1 MVSLPAAR
9 LLLPGCVF
17 GTPWGHNAALSEYR
31 DIKAVLGAGFGSS
44 SCFACSFL
52 PETPRLS
59 QELCWS
65 LGSPPLGPPM
75 ISPTLPIPST
85 LLAPLTL
92 SSWPRAA
99 SRCARR
105 DWAVL
110 GYPLTTGV
118 AGGCAGNGW
127 GAGQCQGDAPC
138 ATWHCADLSISTG
151 LFLTIF
157 GPFHLFLNVF
167 LLFAQV
173 LCANWELAPLRVGG
187 LSGLPHD
194 RFTLSPCL
202 HILAVWFFCNVL
214 DLDFTSQC

>member
-1 MVSLPAAR
+1 MLCLFVPPRNPTSLPR
-9 LLLPGCVF
+9 
-17 GTPWGHNAALSEYR
+17 
-31 DIKAVLGAGFGSS
+31 AVLVPGLTTSRASHDIPNTSHTQHPACSPHPQLIAQSSIPTCQEGLGSS
-44 SCFACSFL
+44 RTS
-52 PETPRLS
+52 PRHWG
-59 QELCWS
+59 CWR
-65 LGSPPLGPPM
+65 M
-75 ISPTLPIPST
+75 
-85 LLAPLTL
+85 
-92 SSWPRAA
+92 
-99 SRCARR
+99 RR
-105 DWAVL
+105 ERL
-110 GYPLTTGV
+110 
-118 AGGCAGNGW
+118 

-138 ATWHCADLSISTG
+138 ATWHSADLSISTG

-173 LCANWELAPLRVGG
+173 LCANWELASLGVGG